1 MNLGLIFSI
10 AQTLMFARWRQTMV
24 AAFGVTFGIA
34 MFVSLLGFMSG
45 LNDLL
50 DGLILNRTP
59 HIRLYNEVQPTSK
72 QPVDLADAYSNSYN
86 FVKSV
91 KPKQE
96 RPEIYNN
103 AAIMNFLKSDQ
114 RVLGIAPKI
123 TAQVFYNVGVIDLT
137 GAVNGID
144 VEAENRLFNFQDYV
158 VEGSYIDLKNTPN
171 SIILGTG
178 LATKM
183 LASIGDIIQLTTS
196 KGERLQLK
204 VVGLFQSGLQ
214 DADNTQSYASLV
226 TTQKLLG
233 ESISYITDIQIK
245 VKDIEMAPQ
254 IAREYER
261 LFNVEA
267 LDIQTANSQ
276 FETGSSVRSIIS
288 YAVGITLLI
297 VAGFGIYNILNM
309 MIYEKMDSIAI
320 LKATGFSGKDVNRIF
335 TSIALSIGIAGGL
348 MGLILG
354 LCLSLLID
362 QIPFDTPSLP
372 TIKTYPINYD
382 PRFYLIG
389 ICFSLITT
397 YLAGYLPSRK
407 ASKIDPV
414 IIIRGK

>member
-1 MNLGLIFSI
+1 
-10 AQTLMFARWRQTMV
+10 MV

-72 QPVDLADAYSNSYN
+72 QPVDLAEAYRNSYN

-214 DADNTQSYASLV
+214 DADNTQSYASIV

-245 VKDIEMAPQ
+245 VKDLEMAPQ
-254 IAREYER
+254 IA
-261 LFNVEA
+261 
-267 LDIQTANSQ
+267 
-276 FETGSSVRSIIS
+276 
-288 YAVGITLLI
+288 
-297 VAGFGIYNILNM
+297 
-309 MIYEKMDSIAI
+309 
-320 LKATGFSGKDVNRIF
+320 
-335 TSIALSIGIAGGL
+335 
-348 MGLILG
+348 
-354 LCLSLLID
+354 
-362 QIPFDTPSLP
+362 
-372 TIKTYPINYD
+372 
-382 PRFYLIG
+382 
-389 ICFSLITT
+389 
-397 YLAGYLPSRK
+397 
-407 ASKIDPV
+407 
-414 IIIRGK
+414 

>member
-1 MNLGLIFSI
+1 MNLGLIYSI

-72 QPVDLADAYSNSYN
+72 QPVDLAEAYRNSYN

-214 DADNTQSYASLV
+214 DADNTQSYASIV

-245 VKDIEMAPQ
+245 VKDLEMAPQ